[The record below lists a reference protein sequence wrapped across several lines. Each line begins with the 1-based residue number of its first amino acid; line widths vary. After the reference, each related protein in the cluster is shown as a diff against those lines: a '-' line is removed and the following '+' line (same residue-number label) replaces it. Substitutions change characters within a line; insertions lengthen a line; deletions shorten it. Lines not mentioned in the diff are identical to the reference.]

1 MLKSFKTF
9 KQAVEI
15 TLAMLGFFAIGT
27 VISFAAMQRQNELL
41 QEQVAVQQRTI
52 DAMRY
57 EVVVINARVQLNEKR
72 LTTVITDMYS
82 GKAQMIPFVQG
93 MIFAQE

>member
-1 MLKSFKTF
+1 MLKSFKVF

-15 TLAMLGFFAIGT
+15 TLAILAIFAICT
-27 VISFAAMQRQNELL
+27 VIGFAAVQRQNELL
-41 QEQVAVQQRTI
+41 QDQVAIQQRTI